1 MRSLQAKHIQ
11 ISEIYNYDM
20 LLCIIFS
27 SNYHLN
33 EPIMREAENS
43 LNLITFLHSIPN
55 WNIKSTST
63 ISSIALSDEKAQNGA
78 S

>member
-33 EPIMREAENS
+33 EPIMREAEKLS
-43 LNLITFLHSIPN
+43 GLNYFFFTLDTELEYEIHIEN
-55 WNIKSTST
+55 
-63 ISSIALSDEKAQNGA
+63 
-78 S
+78 

>member
-33 EPIMREAENS
+33 EPIMREAEKLFE
-43 LNLITFLHSIPN
+43 LNYFFTLDTELKYKIHIEN
-55 WNIKSTST
+55 
-63 ISSIALSDEKAQNGA
+63 
-78 S
+78 

>member
-33 EPIMREAENS
+33 EPIMREAEKLFG
-43 LNLITFLHSIPN
+43 LNYFFFTLDTELEYEIHIEN
-55 WNIKSTST
+55 
-63 ISSIALSDEKAQNGA
+63 
-78 S
+78 